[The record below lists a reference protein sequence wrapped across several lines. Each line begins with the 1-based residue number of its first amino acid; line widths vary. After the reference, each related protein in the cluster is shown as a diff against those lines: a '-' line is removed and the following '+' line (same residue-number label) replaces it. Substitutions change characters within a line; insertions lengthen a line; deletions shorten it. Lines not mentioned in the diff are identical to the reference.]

1 MPRTYYYCELCDY
14 MCDTH
19 YFHLTHEGSK
29 DHIRKCINYK
39 SNLIKDDYTLGV
51 FRKVLLDET
60 GVDYKNNTD
69 LCDAVI
75 MYLSNYKITYEQIQ
89 KIKNKNNQ
97 FEMSLLKDNSNT
109 TIKGE

>member
-89 KIKNKNNQ
+89 KIKNKNKQ